1 MIQRDTVRTFAIRLA
16 VVYLLLVIPWPKT
29 DVAFSAIY
37 RGSAN
42 TLISALGLGDY
53 LDLHPS
59 PNHHPRGDIELTTTN
74 PQTGKLLR
82 IEYGSRDWGYLP
94 LAAGLA
100 LLLAVPPPWPGRVRS
115 GIVLVGLI
123 ILFLL
128 ARIAVAGLYGLGS
141 VGVIAFG
148 ARSLEA
154 LGNLMLAF
162 SATPVLTY
170 VVPVLLW
177 LLTLYRSF
185 GFDFGASTKDG
196 PRSADKSKV
205 GAP

>member
-1 MIQRDTVRTFAIRLA
+1 MIRRETVRSFALRLA
-16 VVYLLLVIPWPKT
+16 VIYLLLVIPWPKT

-37 RGSAN
+37 QGSAN
-42 TLISALGLGDY
+42 LLIAALGLGDY
-53 LDLHPS
+53 LNLHPS
-59 PNHHPRGDIELTTTN
+59 PNHHPRGDIEFTTTN

-115 GIVLVGLI
+115 GIVLIGLI

-128 ARIAVAGLYGLGS
+128 ARIAVAGVYGLGS
-141 VGVIAFG
+141 VGVIAFDV
-148 ARSLEA
+148 RTLEA

-177 LLTLYRSF
+177 LLTLYRSL
-185 GFDFGASTKDG
+185 GFDFGASAKEGHPD
-196 PRSADKSKV
+196 ADKSKD